1 MDENKEESTEETNK
15 TEVIVVGG
23 GPAGIACAIT
33 LARAGKEVVLIERGK
48 FSGAKNMFGGAIY
61 ADTTREI
68 FPNFETEAPIER
80 RNIKHNYMILGED
93 DSTTVSYRS
102 KPDDIVSYTVMR
114 GKFDRWAA
122 DEAKHAG
129 VIVLEETVVTDL
141 IVDYGQVTGVKTEIE
156 DYHANLVILADGV
169 NSLLAKKAGLRADLA
184 PEDVALS
191 VKEVIKLDKNKI
203 NERFNLNDEEGSIST
218 IFGGSML
225 GMLGLGF
232 IYTNKDS
239 VSIGLGITLSDL
251 IEKQLKPYEVLDQI
265 KENPSIAP
273 LIKDGELVEYSAHLI
288 PEGGYKKI
296 PTLYGAGVMVIGD
309 AAMFVNNLHWEGTN
323 LAMQSGKLAAETAL
337 LSLGKKDFSENCLIN
352 YQERLENSFIMK
364 DLYTY
369 RNLMDEMAG
378 RNESFL
384 KYYLLKING
393 FFKMFTSADGTPKR
407 KLYWDFIKAFFKD
420 RPIKELFKDIGCII
434 KLLWSILIK

>member
-23 GPAGIACAIT
+23 GPAGISCAIT

-61 ADTTREI
+61 ADATREI

-80 RNIKHNYMILGED
+80 RNIKHNYMIVGKD

-191 VKEVIKLDKNKI
+191 VKEVIKLDKNK
-203 NERFNLNDEEGSIST
+203 
-218 IFGGSML
+218 
-225 GMLGLGF
+225 
-232 IYTNKDS
+232 DS

-323 LAMQSGKLAAETAL
+323 LAMLSGKLAAETAL
-337 LSLGKKDFSENCLIN
+337 LSLGKKDFSENCLTN